1 MSYIVNQARVYHSGH
16 VKGIKMLNH
25 EQEDKIIEQALSILT
40 SRLKVKGK
48 KFNSSHTVKAY
59 LRLQLEQKEREHF
72 AVLFLDNQN
81 CLIQY
86 KVLFTGTI
94 NSAAVY
100 PREIIKEALQCNAAS
115 VILSHNHPSGNPE
128 PSHED
133 ISLTKKLLSAL
144 QLVDIRL
151 LDHMIVGHNE
161 IVSMQSLDLF

>member
-1 MSYIVNQARVYHSGH
+1 
-16 VKGIKMLNH
+16 MLNQ
-25 EQEDKIIEQALSILT
+25 EQEEQIIEQALSILT
-40 SRLKVKGK
+40 SRLKVKGNA
-48 KFNSSHTVKAY
+48 FNSAHTVKAY

-86 KVLFTGTI
+86 KVLFKGTI
-94 NSAAVY
+94 NAASVY
-100 PREIIKEALQCNAAS
+100 PREVIKEALLCNAAS

-128 PSHED
+128 PSHQD
-133 ISLTKKLLSAL
+133 ISLTKKLLAAL

-161 IVSMQSLDLF
+161 IVSMQSLGLF